1 MGQAQKAQTSTKVAK
16 FIDEASLAYHELY
29 IEKAQNGNYEIS
41 EREVLDRLEEKYGYT
56 GKIIHG
62 TTGTLTGITV
72 DLETTADSRATVGIG
87 KTKTVKVTPEG
98 LTENNYVEIKGLY
111 YPISYN
117 GGKITLGEG
126 IAEEPNTGGS
136 GTYTLSATSSV
147 TAKAT
152 VDCNQTAKTVTISGV
167 ADGNSDITISYGEE
181 TATVY
186 VKVEEILKYGAEVNL
201 GPVEVTNTT
210 GSTNYTANLL
220 QKWKYFYEDDAANG
234 NIYLIYANYLEN
246 AQIPLSTENG
256 IAKDGYNVYVDTTN
270 YSGKTRDNLIAYL
283 SNESTNTSGIW
294 KGFAEGVENALNSK
308 LAAGQKL
315 TAGTVKA
322 YGAPTVEQFKGSYL
336 GNYPTSGFD
345 ANYTT
350 SGYNNTEGYVY
361 KVGTGNYGYSASL
374 GNSNKALY
382 FPETTS
388 QIKDQ
393 NANPA
398 QKGYAY
404 GYWLERPFGKWFWL
418 CVSSRL

>member
-1 MGQAQKAQTSTKVAK
+1 M
-16 FIDEASLAYHELY
+16 Y

-98 LTENNYVEIKGLY
+98 LTENNYVEINGLY

-117 GGKITLGEG
+117 GGQITLGEG
-126 IAEEPNTGGS
+126 IAEEPSTGES
-136 GTYTLSATSSV
+136 GTYTLSATSSA

-152 VDCNQTAKTVTISGV
+152 VDCSQTAKTVTISGV

-201 GPVEVTNTT
+201 GPVTVTNTT

-256 IAKDGYNVYVDTTN
+256 IAKNGYNVYVDTAN

-283 SNESTNTSGIW
+283 SNESTSASGIW
-294 KGFAEGVENALNSK
+294 KGFAEGVENALNAK
-308 LAAGQKL
+308 LATGQKL
-315 TAGTVKA
+315 ATGTVKA

-345 ANYTT
+345 AKEVNQGDDYQDTGSSSAT
-350 SGYNNTEGYVY
+350 ADGYVF
-361 KVGTGNYGYSASL
+361 KVGTGNYGYSAYL
-374 GNSNKALY
+374 ENSNKALY
-382 FPETTS
+382 FPVASTTKETNS
-388 QIKDQ
+388 QS
-393 NANPA
+393 
-398 QKGYAY
+398 KGTI
-404 GYWLERPFGKWFWL
+404 GYWLARPFG
-418 CVSSRL
+418 